1 MGIYSLRDHLV
12 TFPFGYFY
20 NVSKTETTAVPI
32 SSLSS
37 LERSLNLKQLQI
49 SRILN
54 ITQAINNNVS
64 EEGLYDMY
72 KSFLTWELGVSKM
85 GLFTRKDESWVLVS
99 EQGIKGVA
107 TTDELIPQIIQHR
120 KISKL
125 NEGQLFN
132 WGFELIVPVHHKE
145 EPIAYVLIGNVK
157 INNHDEIYNVIQ
169 LITTITNIIAVAIE
183 NKRLFKRQLEQQGL
197 KKEMQL
203 GKDMQQ
209 MLVPQV
215 LPSND
220 KIDFDA
226 IYLPKLSIGGD
237 YFDCIEFK
245 ENRLAFCIG
254 DISGKGIGAALLMA
268 NFQANFQSLI
278 RQRVPLEM
286 FIAQL
291 NSSVN
296 QITRGEKF
304 ITFFVAEINLDEG
317 ELRYVNAGH
326 NPPILI
332 SDGIVQRLEKGCTI
346 LGSFDELP
354 EIEKGVIP
362 IKSGDMVVSF
372 TDGLVEIKDKKDQFF
387 SEDMLI
393 DLVLEKNY
401 SSAKEINRAIKSM
414 IDQFNG
420 SEDYP
425 DDFTL
430 FTCEIK

>member
-1 MGIYSLRDHLV
+1 MSDR
-12 TFPFGYFY
+12 
-20 NVSKTETTAVPI
+20 
-32 SSLSS
+32 SS

-72 KSFLTWELGVSKM
+72 RSFLTWELGVSKM
-85 GLFTRKDESWVLVS
+85 GLFTRSDQTWRMVS
-99 EQGIKGVA
+99 QHGIDGKLSSTA
-107 TTDELIPQIIQHR
+107 LIERINHYR
-120 KISKL
+120 KITKL
-125 NEGQLFN
+125 DNGQLFE
-132 WGFELIVPVHHKE
+132 WGFELIVPVHHKD
-145 EPIAYVLIGNVK
+145 EPIAYVLIGHIK
-157 INNHDEIYNVIQ
+157 INEHDELYNVIQ

-203 GKDMQQ
+203 GKDMQK

-215 LPSND
+215 LPSTDRIN
-220 KIDFDA
+220 FDA

-237 YFDCIEFK
+237 YYDCIEFK
-245 ENRLAFCIG
+245 ENRIAFCIG

-278 RQRVPLEM
+278 RKRVPLEE

-304 ITFFVAEINLDEG
+304 ITFFVAEINLEIN

-332 SDGIVQRLEKGCTI
+332 SNGTAQRLERGCTI
-346 LGSFDELP
+346 LGSFDILP
-354 EIEKGVIP
+354 EIEKGVLP
-362 IKSGDMVVSF
+362 IHSGDRIVSF
-372 TDGLVEIKDKKDQFF
+372 TDGLLDIKDDRGHFF
-387 SEDMLI
+387 SEEMLVE
-393 DLVLEKNY
+393 LLLANRY
-401 SSAKEINRAIKSM
+401 SSAKSINHAIKFM
-414 IDQFNG
+414 VDEFNG
-420 SEDYP
+420 TDEYP

-430 FTCEIK
+430 FTCEIN

>member
-1 MGIYSLRDHLV
+1 M
-12 TFPFGYFY
+12 
-20 NVSKTETTAVPI
+20 SKTETIHVTNPN
-32 SSLSS
+32 LSS
-37 LERSLNLKQLQI
+37 LERSLNLKQLQV

-85 GLFTRKDESWVLVS
+85 GLFTRNDQTWSLVS
-99 EQGIKGVA
+99 EQGIKGN
-107 TTDELIPQIIQHR
+107 TSKDELIELIKPYR
-120 KISKL
+120 NISKL
-125 NEGQLFN
+125 VKGQLFD

-145 EPIAYVLIGNVK
+145 EPIAYVLIGNIK
-157 INNHDEIYNVIQ
+157 INDHDELYNVIQ

-203 GKDMQQ
+203 GKDIQQ
-209 MLVPQV
+209 MLVPQT
-215 LPSND
+215 LPSNER
-220 KIDFDA
+220 IDFDV

-237 YFDCIEFK
+237 YYDCIEFK

-278 RQRVPLEM
+278 RQRVPLEE
-286 FIAQL
+286 FITQL

-296 QITRGEKF
+296 QITKGEKF
-304 ITFFVAEINLDEG
+304 ITFFVAEINLKEG

-332 SDGIVQRLEKGCTI
+332 SNGIAQRLEIGCTI

-354 EIEKGVIP
+354 AIEIGVIP
-362 IKSGDMVVSF
+362 IQSGDMVVSF
-372 TDGLVEIKDKKDQFF
+372 TDGLVEIKDKHDQFF
-387 SEDMLI
+387 SEEMLI
-393 DLVLEKNY
+393 ELVLSKNY
-401 SSAKEINRAIKSM
+401 SSANEINLAIKSM
-414 IDQFNG
+414 IDEYNG
-420 SEDYP
+420 SVDFP

>member
-1 MGIYSLRDHLV
+1 M
-12 TFPFGYFY
+12 
-20 NVSKTETTAVPI
+20 SKTETTAVPI

-107 TTDELIPQIIQHR
+107 TRDELIPQITQHR

-215 LPSND
+215 LPSNG

-237 YFDCIEFK
+237 YYDCIEFK

-278 RQRVPLEM
+278 RQRVPLEE

-332 SDGIVQRLEKGCTI
+332 SDGIVQRLDKGCTI

-362 IKSGDMVVSF
+362 IKSGDIVVSF
-372 TDGLVEIKDKKDQFF
+372 TDGLVEIKGKKDQFF

-393 DLVLEKNY
+393 DLVLEKSY
-401 SSAKEINRAIKSM
+401 SSANEINRAIKSM

-420 SEDYP
+420 SDDYP